1 MGEGVMLKDKLI
13 LVLGCY
19 GDFAREIV
27 LRLHREGAGLILVGR
42 SRDKFLE
49 KFQSSGVP
57 GLESHFYTCD
67 LSDESDVVD
76 LRKQLG
82 DKVRNLYG
90 IVNCVAFP
98 AYTKTIFETDLTE
111 WQRGFEVDVN
121 SVFLVI
127 KHFGPYL
134 RDNGKGSIVNFTSF
148 HLKATY
154 PNRVL
159 YNACKSAVEGIT
171 RSTAVEL
178 GPMGIRVNGIA
189 PGPVYS
195 SRTSF
200 FLVQNPSVK
209 TKMLGRT
216 PLNKLGQ
223 LSDVADT
230 VVYLLSDLS
239 GHMSGQQLII
249 DGGWTSN
256 AWFDTFDA

>member
-1 MGEGVMLKDKLI
+1 MMLKDKLI
-13 LVLGCY
+13 LILGCY

-42 SRDKFLE
+42 SREKFLE
-49 KFQSSGVP
+49 KYQSTEISE
-57 GLESHFYTCD
+57 LESAFYTCD
-67 LSDESDVVD
+67 LSNESSVIGVKKI
-76 LRKQLG
+76 LS
-82 DKVRNLYG
+82 DKNRNLYG

-98 AYTKTIFETDLTE
+98 AYTKTIFETELTE

-121 SVFLVI
+121 SVFLAI
-127 KHFGPYL
+127 KHFGPL
-134 RDNGKGSIVNFTSF
+134 IRDNGKGSIVNFTSF

-154 PNRVL
+154 PNRAL

-195 SRTSF
+195 NRTSF
-200 FLVQNPSVK
+200 FLEQNPSVK

-223 LSDVADT
+223 LCDVADT
-230 VVYLLSDLS
+230 VVFLLSDLS
-239 GHMSGQQLII
+239 SHMSGQQLII
-249 DGGWTSN
+249 DGAWSSN
-256 AWFDTFDA
+256 AWFDSFDTL

>member
-1 MGEGVMLKDKLI
+1 MLKDKLI
-13 LVLGCY
+13 LILGCY

-42 SRDKFLE
+42 SLDKFLE
-49 KFQSSGVP
+49 KYRTTEIP
-57 GLESHFYTCD
+57 ELESAFYACD
-67 LSDESDVVD
+67 LSDESSVIE
-76 LRKQLG
+76 LKKTLG
-82 DKVRNLYG
+82 DKINSLYG

-98 AYTKTIFETDLTE
+98 AYAKTIFETDLTE

-121 SVFLVI
+121 SVFLAI
-127 KHFGPYL
+127 KHFGPCL

-159 YNACKSAVEGIT
+159 YNACKSAVDGIT
-171 RSTAVEL
+171 RATAVEL

-200 FLVQNPSVK
+200 FLQQNPSVK

-216 PLNKLGQ
+216 PMNKLGQ
-223 LSDVADT
+223 LSDIADT
-230 VVYLLSDLS
+230 AVYLLSDLS
-239 GHMSGQQLII
+239 NHMSGQQLII
-249 DGGWTSN
+249 DGAWTSN
-256 AWFDTFDA
+256 TWFDTFDA

>member
-1 MGEGVMLKDKLI
+1 MKDKLI
-13 LVLGCY
+13 LILGCY

-27 LRLHREGAGLILVGR
+27 LRLNREGAGLILVGR
-42 SRDKFLE
+42 SREKFLE
-49 KFQSSGVP
+49 KYRTIEISR
-57 GLESHFYTCD
+57 LESSFYACD
-67 LSDESDVVD
+67 LSNESSVIE
-76 LRKQLG
+76 LKKTLA
-82 DKVRNLYG
+82 DKINNLFG

-98 AYTKTIFETDLTE
+98 AYTQTIFKTELSE

-121 SVFLVI
+121 SVFLAI
-127 KHFGPYL
+127 KHFGPCL
-134 RDNGKGSIVNFTSF
+134 RVNGKGSIVNFTSF

-171 RSTAVEL
+171 RSAAVEL

-189 PGPVYS
+189 PGPIYS

-200 FLVQNPSVK
+200 FLEENPSVK

-216 PLNKLGQ
+216 PMNKLGQ

-239 GHMSGQQLII
+239 SHMSGQQLII
-249 DGGWTSN
+249 DGAWSSN
-256 AWFDTFDA
+256 TWFDTFDA

>member
-1 MGEGVMLKDKLI
+1 MGEGMMLKGKLI
-13 LVLGCY
+13 LILGCY

-42 SRDKFLE
+42 SRDKYIE
-49 KFQSSGVP
+49 KYQTSGISE
-57 GLESHFYTCD
+57 LESAFYPCD
-67 LSDESDVVD
+67 LSDEADVIALKKTLEV
-76 LRKQLG
+76 KI
-82 DKVRNLYG
+82 KNLYG

-98 AYTKTIFETDLTE
+98 AYTKTIFETELIE
-111 WQRGFEVDVN
+111 WKRGFEVDVN
-121 SVFLVI
+121 SVFFAI
-127 KHFGPYL
+127 KHFGPFL
-134 RDNGKGSIVNFTSF
+134 RNNGKGSIVNFTSF

-178 GPMGIRVNGIA
+178 GNMGIRINGIA

-200 FLVQNPSVK
+200 FLEQNPSVK

-216 PLNKLGQ
+216 PMIKLG
-223 LSDVADT
+223 LLTDVADT

-239 GHMSGQQLII
+239 DHMSGQQLII
-249 DGGWTSN
+249 DGAWTSN
-256 AWFDTFDA
+256 AWFDTFDT

>member
-1 MGEGVMLKDKLI
+1 MLKNKLI
-13 LVLGCY
+13 LIMGCY

-27 LRLHREGAGLILVGR
+27 LRLHLEGAGLILVGR

-49 KFQSSGVP
+49 KYQNCGIDE
-57 GLESHFYTCD
+57 LESVFYPCD
-67 LSDESDVVD
+67 LSDETDV
-76 LRKQLG
+76 LNLKKLLG
-82 DKVRNLYG
+82 NKVNNLYG

-98 AYTKTIFETDLTE
+98 AYTKSIFETELKE
-111 WQRGFEVDVN
+111 WQRAFEVDVN
-121 SVFLVI
+121 SVFLAI
-127 KHFGPYL
+127 KHFGPFL
-134 RDNGKGSIVNFTSF
+134 KENGKGSIVNFTSF

-178 GPMGIRVNGIA
+178 GRMGIRINEIA
-189 PGPVYS
+189 PGPVHS
-195 SRTSF
+195 GRTSF
-200 FLVQNPSVK
+200 FLEQNPSVK

-216 PLNKLGQ
+216 PMNKLGQ

-249 DGGWTSN
+249 DGAWSSN
-256 AWFDTFDA
+256 SWFDTFDA